1 MEEELSE
8 YLVDQEFLQFIK
20 AMKVYYWTQ
29 DLYDLHVL
37 KKKCSDKLKTKLKL
51 NKTTNEILEEYYR
64 FFEES
69 ISTDLKKKNPRS
81 YLETVDSL
89 VLLSQKHDKMIHD
102 FGKDSIEANQIL
114 NEYLDYRLKLKIDIE
129 ENMTEIKKDEEIEEK
144 INSYQQVMWSFFNKI
159 KIIYLEHLNEAL
171 IIWNDDED
179 RSIFLTSDKPTNI
192 DIN

>member
-8 YLVDQEFLQFIK
+8 YLIDQEFLQFIK

-29 DLYDLHVL
+29 HLYDLHVL
-37 KKKCSDKLKTKLKL
+37 KKKCSDKLKNKLKL
-51 NKTTNEILEEYYR
+51 NKTTSEILEEYYR
-64 FFEES
+64 FFEDS

-129 ENMTEIKKDEEIEEK
+129 ENITKIKDEEIEEK
-144 INSYQQVMWSFFNKI
+144 INSYQQIMWSFFNKI

-171 IIWNDDED
+171 IIWNDDEE
-179 RSIFLTSDKPTNI
+179 RSIFLHSDKPTNI

>member
-8 YLVDQEFLQFIK
+8 YLIDQEFLQFIK

-37 KKKCSDKLKTKLKL
+37 KKKCSDKLKIKLKL

-64 FFEES
+64 FFEDS

-129 ENMTEIKKDEEIEEK
+129 EDMAEIKDEEIEEK
-144 INSYQQVMWSFFNKI
+144 INSYQQIMWSFFNKI

-179 RSIFLTSDKPTNI
+179 RSIFLPSDKPTNTE
-192 DIN
+192 IN

>member
-37 KKKCSDKLKTKLKL
+37 KKKCNDKLKIKLKL

-64 FFEES
+64 FFEDS
-69 ISTDLKKKNPRS
+69 ISTDLKNKNPRS
-81 YLETVDSL
+81 YIETVDSL
-89 VLLSQKHDKMIHD
+89 VLLSQKHDKMIND

-129 ENMTEIKKDEEIEEK
+129 ENIADIKDDEIEEK
-144 INSYQQVMWSFFNKI
+144 INHYQEIMWSFFNKI

-179 RSIFLTSDKPTNI
+179 RSIFLPSDKPTYI

>member
-1 MEEELSE
+1 MDENLSE
-8 YLVDQEFLQFIK
+8 YLIDQEFLQFIK

-29 DLYDLHVL
+29 DLYDLNIL
-37 KKKCSDKLKTKLKL
+37 KKKCNENLKTKLKM
-51 NKTTNEILEEYYR
+51 NKVTNAILEEYYR

-69 ISTDLKKKNPRS
+69 ISSDFKKKNPRN

-129 ENMTEIKKDEEIEEK
+129 ENITDIKEEEIEEK
-144 INSYQQVMWSFFNKI
+144 INSYQK
-159 KIIYLEHLNEAL
+159 
-171 IIWNDDED
+171 
-179 RSIFLTSDKPTNI
+179 
-192 DIN
+192 

>member
-1 MEEELSE
+1 MKEELSE
-8 YLVDQEFLQFIK
+8 YLIDQEFLQFIK

-37 KKKCSDKLKTKLKL
+37 KKKCSDKLKIKLKL

-64 FFEES
+64 FFEDS

-129 ENMTEIKKDEEIEEK
+129 ENMAEIKDEEIEEK
-144 INSYQQVMWSFFNKI
+144 INSYQQIMWSFFNKI

-179 RSIFLTSDKPTNI
+179 RSIFLPSDKPTNI

>member
-37 KKKCSDKLKTKLKL
+37 KKKCSDKLKIKLKL

-64 FFEES
+64 FFEDS

-129 ENMTEIKKDEEIEEK
+129 EDMAEIKDEEIEEK
-144 INSYQQVMWSFFNKI
+144 INSYQQIMWSFFNKI

-179 RSIFLTSDKPTNI
+179 RSIFLPSDKPTNTE
-192 DIN
+192 IN

>member
-64 FFEES
+64 FFEDS

-129 ENMTEIKKDEEIEEK
+129 ENMTEIKDEEIEEK
-144 INSYQQVMWSFFNKI
+144 INSYQQVMWSFFNNI
-159 KIIYLEHLNEAL
+159 KIIYLEHHNEAL

-179 RSIFLTSDKPTNI
+179 RSIFLPSDKPTNI

>member
-37 KKKCSDKLKTKLKL
+37 KKKCNDKLKIKLKL
-51 NKTTNEILEEYYR
+51 NKTTNEILEEYHR
-64 FFEES
+64 FFEDS
-69 ISTDLKKKNPRS
+69 ISTDLKNKNPRS

-89 VLLSQKHDKMIHD
+89 VLLSQKHDKMIND

-129 ENMTEIKKDEEIEEK
+129 ENIADIKDDEIEEK
-144 INSYQQVMWSFFNKI
+144 INHYQEIMWSFFNKI

-179 RSIFLTSDKPTNI
+179 RSIFLPSNKPTSI

>member
-1 MEEELSE
+1 MKCKRFLSPSAA
-8 YLVDQEFLQFIK
+8 V
-20 AMKVYYWTQ
+20 
-29 DLYDLHVL
+29 
-37 KKKCSDKLKTKLKL
+37 
-51 NKTTNEILEEYYR
+51 
-64 FFEES
+64 
-69 ISTDLKKKNPRS
+69 
-81 YLETVDSL
+81 VDSL

-129 ENMTEIKKDEEIEEK
+129 ENMAEIKDEEVEEK
-144 INSYQQVMWSFFNKI
+144 INSYQQIMWSFFNKI

-179 RSIFLTSDKPTNI
+179 RSIFLPSDKPTNI

>member
-8 YLVDQEFLQFIK
+8 YLIDQEFLQFIK

-37 KKKCSDKLKTKLKL
+37 KKKCSDKLKIKLKL

-64 FFEES
+64 FFEDS

-89 VLLSQKHDKMIHD
+89 VLLSQKHDKMIND

-129 ENMTEIKKDEEIEEK
+129 ENMAEIKDEEIEEK
-144 INSYQQVMWSFFNKI
+144 INSYQQIMWSFFNKI

-179 RSIFLTSDKPTNI
+179 RSIFLPSDKPTNI

>member
-37 KKKCSDKLKTKLKL
+37 KKKCSDKLKNKLKL
-51 NKTTNEILEEYYR
+51 NKTTSEILEEYYR
-64 FFEES
+64 FFEDS

-129 ENMTEIKKDEEIEEK
+129 ENITKTKDEEIEEK
-144 INSYQQVMWSFFNKI
+144 INSYQQIMWSFFNKI

-171 IIWNDDED
+171 IIWNNDEE
-179 RSIFLTSDKPTNI
+179 RSIFLHSDKPTNI

>member
-1 MEEELSE
+1 MKEELTE
-8 YLVDQEFLQFIK
+8 YLVDKEFLQFIK

-37 KKKCSDKLKTKLKL
+37 KKKCSDKLKIKLKL

-64 FFEES
+64 FFEDS

-129 ENMTEIKKDEEIEEK
+129 ENMAEIKDEEIEEK
-144 INSYQQVMWSFFNKI
+144 INSYQQIMWSFFNKI

-179 RSIFLTSDKPTNI
+179 RSIFLPSDKPTNI

>member
-8 YLVDQEFLQFIK
+8 YLIDQEFLQFIK

-37 KKKCSDKLKTKLKL
+37 KKKCSDKLKIKLKL

-64 FFEES
+64 FFEDS

-129 ENMTEIKKDEEIEEK
+129 ENIAEIKDEEIEEK
-144 INSYQQVMWSFFNKI
+144 INSYQQIMWSFFNKI

-179 RSIFLTSDKPTNI
+179 RSIFLSSDKPTNI

>member
-37 KKKCSDKLKTKLKL
+37 KKKCSEKLKIKLKL

-64 FFEES
+64 FFEDS
-69 ISTDLKKKNPRS
+69 ISTELKKKNPRS

-129 ENMTEIKKDEEIEEK
+129 ENMAEIKDEEVEEK
-144 INSYQQVMWSFFNKI
+144 INSYQQIMWSFFNKI

-179 RSIFLTSDKPTNI
+179 RSIFLPSDKPKNI

>member
-8 YLVDQEFLQFIK
+8 YLIDQEFLQFIK

-37 KKKCSDKLKTKLKL
+37 KKKCSDKLKIKLKL

-64 FFEES
+64 FFEDS

-129 ENMTEIKKDEEIEEK
+129 EDMAEIKDEEIEEK
-144 INSYQQVMWSFFNKI
+144 INSYQQIMWSFFNKI

-179 RSIFLTSDKPTNI
+179 RSIFLPSDKPTNI

>member
-37 KKKCSDKLKTKLKL
+37 KKKCNDKLKIKLKL

-64 FFEES
+64 FFEDS
-69 ISTDLKKKNPRS
+69 ISTDLKNKNPRS
-81 YLETVDSL
+81 YIETVDSL
-89 VLLSQKHDKMIHD
+89 VLLSQKHDKMIND

-129 ENMTEIKKDEEIEEK
+129 ENIADIKDDEIEEK
-144 INSYQQVMWSFFNKI
+144 INHYQEIMWSFFNKI

-179 RSIFLTSDKPTNI
+179 RSIFLPSDKPTSI

>member
-1 MEEELSE
+1 MEEGLSE
-8 YLVDQEFLQFIK
+8 YLVDEEFLQFIK

-64 FFEES
+64 FFEDS

>member
-37 KKKCSDKLKTKLKL
+37 KKKCSDKLKIKLKL

-64 FFEES
+64 FFEDS
-69 ISTDLKKKNPRS
+69 ISTDLKNKNPRS

-129 ENMTEIKKDEEIEEK
+129 ENIADIKDDEIEKK
-144 INSYQQVMWSFFNKI
+144 INHYQEIMWSFFNKI

-179 RSIFLTSDKPTNI
+179 RSIFLPSDKPTSI

>member
-37 KKKCSDKLKTKLKL
+37 KKKCGDKLKIKLKL

-64 FFEES
+64 FFEDS

-129 ENMTEIKKDEEIEEK
+129 ENMAEINDEEIEEK
-144 INSYQQVMWSFFNKI
+144 INSYQQIMWSFFNKI

-179 RSIFLTSDKPTNI
+179 RSIFLPSDKPTNI

>member
-8 YLVDQEFLQFIK
+8 YLIDQEFLQFIK

-37 KKKCSDKLKTKLKL
+37 KKKCSDKLKIKLKL

-64 FFEES
+64 FFEDS

-129 ENMTEIKKDEEIEEK
+129 ENMAEIKDEEIEEK
-144 INSYQQVMWSFFNKI
+144 INSYQQIMWSFFNKI

-171 IIWNDDED
+171 IIWNDDEH
-179 RSIFLTSDKPTNI
+179 RSIFLPSDKPTNI

>member
-37 KKKCSDKLKTKLKL
+37 KKKCNDKLKIKLKL

-64 FFEES
+64 FFEDS
-69 ISTDLKKKNPRS
+69 ISTDLKNKNPRS

-114 NEYLDYRLKLKIDIE
+114 NEYLDYRLKLK
-129 ENMTEIKKDEEIEEK
+129 
-144 INSYQQVMWSFFNKI
+144 
-159 KIIYLEHLNEAL
+159 
-171 IIWNDDED
+171 
-179 RSIFLTSDKPTNI
+179 
-192 DIN
+192 

>member
-129 ENMTEIKKDEEIEEK
+129 ENMTEIKDEEIEEK

-179 RSIFLTSDKPTNI
+179 RSIFLPSDKPTNI

>member
-1 MEEELSE
+1 MKEELTE
-8 YLVDQEFLQFIK
+8 YLVDKEFLQFIK

-51 NKTTNEILEEYYR
+51 NKITNEILEQYYR

-69 ISTDLKKKNPRS
+69 ISSDLKKKNPRS

-129 ENMTEIKKDEEIEEK
+129 ENSSDIKDEEIEEK
-144 INSYQQVMWSFFNKI
+144 INSYQQIIWSFFNKT
-159 KIIYLEHLNEAL
+159 KIIYLEHLNEVL
-171 IIWNDDED
+171 IIWNDDENK
-179 RSIFLTSDKPTNI
+179 SIFLPSDKPT
-192 DIN
+192 DININ

>member
-8 YLVDQEFLQFIK
+8 YLIDQEFLQFIK

-37 KKKCSDKLKTKLKL
+37 KKKCSDKLKIKLKL

-64 FFEES
+64 FFEDS
-69 ISTDLKKKNPRS
+69 ISTDFKKKNPRS

-129 ENMTEIKKDEEIEEK
+129 ENMAEIKDEEIEEK
-144 INSYQQVMWSFFNKI
+144 INSYQQIMWSFFNKI

-179 RSIFLTSDKPTNI
+179 RSIFLPSDKPTNI

>member
-1 MEEELSE
+1 MEEKLSE

-37 KKKCSDKLKTKLKL
+37 KKKCSDKLKIKLKL

-64 FFEES
+64 FFEDS

-129 ENMTEIKKDEEIEEK
+129 ENMAEIKDEEIEEK
-144 INSYQQVMWSFFNKI
+144 INSYQQIMWSFFNKI

-179 RSIFLTSDKPTNI
+179 RSIFLPSDKPTNI

>member
-8 YLVDQEFLQFIK
+8 YLIDQEFLQFIK

-37 KKKCSDKLKTKLKL
+37 KKKCSDKLKIKLKL

-64 FFEES
+64 FFEDS
-69 ISTDLKKKNPRS
+69 ISTDLKNKNPRS

-89 VLLSQKHDKMIHD
+89 VLLSQKHDKMIND

-129 ENMTEIKKDEEIEEK
+129 ENIADIKDDEIEEK
-144 INSYQQVMWSFFNKI
+144 INHYQEIMWSFFNKI

-171 IIWNDDED
+171 IIWNDDEE
-179 RSIFLTSDKPTNI
+179 RSIFLHSDKPTNI

>member
-1 MEEELSE
+1 MQEELSE
-8 YLVDQEFLQFIK
+8 YLIDQEFLQFIK

-37 KKKCSDKLKTKLKL
+37 KKKCSDKLKIKLKL

-64 FFEES
+64 FFEDS

-129 ENMTEIKKDEEIEEK
+129 ENMAEIKDEEIEEK
-144 INSYQQVMWSFFNKI
+144 INSYQQIMWSFFNKI

>member
-37 KKKCSDKLKTKLKL
+37 KKKCSDKLKIKLKL

-64 FFEES
+64 FFEDS
-69 ISTDLKKKNPRS
+69 ISTDLKNKNPRS
-81 YLETVDSL
+81 YIETVDSL

-129 ENMTEIKKDEEIEEK
+129 ENIADIKDDEIEEK
-144 INSYQQVMWSFFNKI
+144 INHYQEIMWSFFNKI

-179 RSIFLTSDKPTNI
+179 RSIFLPSDKPTSI

>member
-37 KKKCSDKLKTKLKL
+37 KKKCSDKLKIKLKL

-64 FFEES
+64 FFEDS

-89 VLLSQKHDKMIHD
+89 VLLSQKHDKMIND

-129 ENMTEIKKDEEIEEK
+129 ENMAEINDEEIEEK
-144 INSYQQVMWSFFNKI
+144 INSYQQIMWSFFNKI

-179 RSIFLTSDKPTNI
+179 RSIFLPSDKPTNI